1 MTRSIR
7 TSVPDVP
14 RRAPSPRVGARH
26 THEARVRTMKPAER
40 VEPAHQLGEQALD
53 IYCATHGVDR
63 ATARRALRRQR
74 QAGRLPSCAALG
86 GLE

>member
-1 MTRSIR
+1 MT
-7 TSVPDVP
+7 
-14 RRAPSPRVGARH
+14 
-26 THEARVRTMKPAER
+26 PAER
-40 VEPAHQLGEQALD
+40 VELAHQLGEQALD

-74 QAGRLPSCAALG
+74 QVGRPASRAAQD